1 MIVAKIYMVANLHA
15 VHVIVSQSTSLSIT
29 ITSSSS
35 TPQSGVGLRSRRDG
49 FLLERGDIRDTLAP
63 LTPTKLAPSDRVPTP
78 FDWRV
83 PKLCP
88 GPVPHFASSTFLV
101 SVSSVALFFPLL
113 ALLEEESVDFPLR
126 ELPAPTKVVG
136 G

>member
-1 MIVAKIYMVANLHA
+1 MGANLHA

-35 TPQSGVGLRSRRDG
+35 TPQSGVGLRSRRGG
-49 FLLERGDIRDTLAP
+49 FLLERGDIRDALAP
-63 LTPTKLAPSDRVPTP
+63 LTPTRPAPSDRVPTP

-83 PKLCP
+83 PKLRP
-88 GPVPHFASSTFLV
+88 GPVPHFASSVLV

-113 ALLEEESVDFPLR
+113 ALLGEEPVDFPLR